1 MSAIASIWS
10 IINARVLAAIQAAEQ
25 LTAIGLTQAGRI
37 SAYFLVFTL
46 KYRHILV
53 FVRLLTGD
61 TVSEIGSDRR
71 CKTDAIAL
79 EAVPELISDH
89 PCGKWPAVD

>member
-1 MSAIASIWS
+1 M
-10 IINARVLAAIQAAEQ
+10 NARVLAAMLAAEQ

-53 FVRLLTGD
+53 FVRLLTGN
-61 TVSEIGSDRR
+61 TES
-71 CKTDAIAL
+71 
-79 EAVPELISDH
+79 
-89 PCGKWPAVD
+89 

>member
-1 MSAIASIWS
+1 M
-10 IINARVLAAIQAAEQ
+10 NARVLVAMLAAEQ

-53 FVRLLTGD
+53 FVRLLTGNAVCD
-61 TVSEIGSDRR
+61 IGSNCR

-89 PCGKWPAVD
+89 PCGKWPTVD